1 VDGAA
6 ERPIA
11 GGMDVDEDG
20 DSVVTLG
27 ELHRRLT
34 ELETARTLRVA
45 SVALVASALALLAS
59 LFALVVAF

>member
-1 VDGAA
+1 
-6 ERPIA
+6 
-11 GGMDVDEDG
+11 MDPDDDP

-45 SVALVASALALLAS
+45 SVALIASALALLAS